1 MLKRHVL
8 QPMLTGSCALA
19 LTLLVWMLTV
29 MLLDRPLRDYAQLL
43 WATSLWLSAFSST
56 LLVAYF
62 RSSRRPKLGCT
73 AAFVAFALAY
83 LACEGPIFGDVSN
96 GGDLSIT
103 IIVVGNLAMLPLGAF
118 VASDI
123 GAWLGFRRDGRKG
136 MPTK

>member
-19 LTLLVWMLTV
+19 LTLLLWMLMV

-56 LLVAYF
+56 LLVACL
-62 RSSRRPKLGCT
+62 RSSRRPKLSCT
-73 AAFVAFALAY
+73 AAFVAFAFAY

-96 GGDLSIT
+96 GGDPSIT
-103 IIVVGNLAMLPLGAF
+103 ILVVGNLAMLPLGAF
-118 VASDI
+118 VASDM
-123 GAWLGFRRDGRKG
+123 GAWLGFRRNGRKE